1 VAIKLLRAHLVHEPH
16 QVVRFRREFRA
27 ISRIDH
33 PGCLKVFAEGFH
45 GAQRYIVMK
54 YVQIGTPG
62 RLAVVVQQPPD
73 LREPDASREQL
84 LDRVGPVSPLPAAGN
99 EPARFRL
106 ERRGTQ
112 ERHDPSAA
120 RMNILRSLRVA
131 RCLLSHRPGG

>member
-1 VAIKLLRAHLVHEPH
+1 MMRGRALPVPE
-16 QVVRFRREFRA
+16 
-27 ISRIDH
+27 H
-33 PGCLKVFAEGFH
+33 PTGS
-45 GAQRYIVMK
+45 
-54 YVQIGTPG
+54 G
-62 RLAVVVQQPPD
+62 RLSRDGPRWSRWPD
-73 LREPDASREQL
+73 GARCARRWGVSAGISREQL

-131 RCLLSHRPGG
+131 RCLLSTVLVVKDREAPRSEALLKTD